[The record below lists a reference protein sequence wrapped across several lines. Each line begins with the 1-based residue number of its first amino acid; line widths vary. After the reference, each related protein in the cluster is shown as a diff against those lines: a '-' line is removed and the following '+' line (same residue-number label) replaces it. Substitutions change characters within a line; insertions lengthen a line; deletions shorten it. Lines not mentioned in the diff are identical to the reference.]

1 MRRRSSSS
9 NFRIYALITAV
20 CGVLAVLAHFLFEA
34 SDMVRQYAEETVD
47 NAVQDAVKKEVQRA
61 ATARRHS
68 VASDTSSF
76 AAQAVEVL
84 LPFDG
89 DQVALVGVTLLAARY
104 DVGSR

>member
-1 MRRRSSSS
+1 MRRRSCSS

-47 NAVQDAVKKEVQRA
+47 NAVQDAVKEEVQRA
-61 ATARRHS
+61 AAARRHS
-68 VASDTSSF
+68 AASDTSSF
-76 AAQAVEVL
+76 VAQAVEVL